1 MNMITR
7 MDKEELPPQIVDED
21 AFRLVRGYLDALCEL
36 YEEVR
41 EKGRYPDTRFNERAR
56 RGALARRPKY
66 TPYRIL

>member
-7 MDKEELPPQIVDED
+7 MNKEELPPQIADKD

-41 EKGRYPDTRFNERAR
+41 EKGRYPDPRFNQRAR
-56 RGALARRPKY
+56 RRAFTRRPKY

>member
-7 MDKEELPPQIVDED
+7 IDKEEQPQQIADND

-56 RGALARRPKY
+56 RGALSRRPKY